1 MVGWIENNAR
11 ETKQLSTS
19 RSPMRDNDIMSCE
32 EENIDSKPL
41 VDQLP
46 RRHTGITP
54 ALCVEEGEI
63 PPTMAKFTVA
73 TTPWPSTGPTPRD
86 TKVKADS
93 TEFNGTYAITLTCEI
108 QPF

>member
-1 MVGWIENNAR
+1 LKTTLAR
-11 ETKQLSTS
+11 PSNCLLLVPPCVT
-19 RSPMRDNDIMSCE
+19 MIMSCE

-41 VDQLP
+41 VDQLL

-63 PPTMAKFTVA
+63 PPTMAKLIVA
-73 TTPWPSTGPTPRD
+73 TTPSTGPTPRN

-93 TEFNGTYAITLTCEI
+93 TEFNGT
-108 QPF
+108 